1 MDVYRSSLKQLAEEF
16 LRTPANFVAESDLKV
31 RLVEILRRKLKK
43 DKCEIGNPEIDKPNS
58 YKKKYWEKIEKK
70 TEKNPTISRV
80 HTEVSV
86 EKNKRFDVAVFR
98 PGKITLQFRGED
110 LAGGSKRFEPE
121 DLEALIELKF
131 VKNYYY
137 FGKGEERSEM
147 DYGFLNIFPRIEEVF
162 KSLDKVDRKFLVMFS
177 HFNFLFKEP
186 CEGEEEKGAVHK
198 RSKKAK
204 KKLQE
209 IDRKR
214 DLEILYIYPG
224 MMDSDLKD
232 LDYSLLKI

>member
-1 MDVYRSSLKQLAEEF
+1 MGVYRSSLKHLAKEF

-43 DKCEIGNPEIDKPNS
+43 DECEIGNPEIDKPNS

-70 TEKNPTISRV
+70 TEKNPFISRV

-98 PGKITLQFRGED
+98 PGKITLHFRGED
-110 LAGGSKRFEPE
+110 LAGGSKRFEPR

-137 FGKGEERSEM
+137 FGKR
-147 DYGFLNIFPRIEEVF
+147 DDFLNIFPRIEVF
-162 KSLDKVDRKFLVMFS
+162 RSLDKVDRKFLMMFS

-204 KKLQE
+204 KKLQKK
-209 IDRKR
+209 DREG

-224 MMDSDLKD
+224 MLEAGDFKG
-232 LDYSLLKI
+232 LDYSSLKV